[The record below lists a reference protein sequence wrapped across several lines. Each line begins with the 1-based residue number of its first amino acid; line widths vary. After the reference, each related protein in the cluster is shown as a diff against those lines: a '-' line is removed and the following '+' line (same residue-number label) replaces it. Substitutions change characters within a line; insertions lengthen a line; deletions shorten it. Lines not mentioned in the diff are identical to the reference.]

1 MLSYILFIIG
11 FILLVKGADFLV
23 NGASEIAKRL
33 KISDLIIGLTIV
45 AFGTSSPEL
54 IVNVFASL
62 QGNPQIAIGNIL
74 GSNIINILVI
84 LGISS
89 IIFPLYVKKETVWRE
104 IPFCLFTSI
113 LLILLANDNIFYE
126 NNSINEISRI
136 DAFILLIFFII
147 FIYYIFRNIKKQR
160 KYDDEQLNLDV
171 KKYSFKKSLFFI
183 IIGFIFLNIGA
194 KWVVDGAIEVA
205 TFFDVTQSLISLTI
219 VALGTSLPELATS
232 AVAAY
237 KKNADIAVGN
247 IVGSNIFN
255 ILLILGISAMINPLQ
270 FNIASNIDIGMV
282 VLAPLL
288 LFITMFTGRK
298 KHLLERWEGVIFL
311 MIYIFYL
318 CFILIRG

>member
-1 MLSYILFIIG
+1 VLSYILFIIG

-318 CFILIRG
+318 YFILIRG